1 MCYIYIAVDVSIDMI
16 ANCPSVFMEKVSNM
30 QIKIAERFRPFVHI
44 PGVHCVLPF
53 TTLCFQIYPAFIR
66 VFDLSSSKP
75 TPSMIAEFPLSIQG
89 PVQGFTV
96 QQDLEKGHLKVWGDS
111 AQGFFRYRIESKS
124 GSKLKFKSE
133 TNCSKEFVLIS
144 EKMPEVL
151 PKAYCGIPVGATVCE
166 SSEPN
171 AIERLSFGVTK
182 KADWAL
188 VNRRIILA
196 EILPFWFRLGQM
208 IPTVLPHSSGSACL
222 FDHIQE
228 ALTQQNSLRLASAMR
243 HLFQVGFEGLLSPT
257 LIDNMHQG
265 FSLPE
270 DQIESA
276 HSPLLLLTKGAQ
288 MIKQMLVAVNICA
301 QDDTNPNAAIDILPC
316 LLPELHAGR
325 YCDVQLGSIG
335 RLDLEWTKKQ
345 TRRIIFHSAKEQTL
359 TFNFQKD
366 LKSFRLRSTVT
377 PVASLKTCGKPVF
390 FATGTYFLDNFER

>member
-1 MCYIYIAVDVSIDMI
+1 
-16 ANCPSVFMEKVSNM
+16 M

-44 PGVHCVLPF
+44 PGVQCVLPF

-66 VFDLSSSKP
+66 VFDLSTSTP
-75 TPSMIAEFPLSIQG
+75 IPSMIAEFPLSIQG
-89 PVQGFTV
+89 PVHGFTV

-124 GSKLKFKSE
+124 GSKSKFKSE
-133 TNCSKEFVLIS
+133 TDCSKEFVLIS

-151 PKAYCGIPVGATVCE
+151 PKAYCGISAGVTCCE
-166 SSEPN
+166 SAEPN

-182 KADWAL
+182 KADWVL
-188 VNRRIILA
+188 VSRRIILA

-208 IPTVLPHSSGSACL
+208 IPAVLPHSSGSAVL

-228 ALTQQNSLRLASAMR
+228 ALTQQNSLGLASALR
-243 HLFQVGFEGLLSPT
+243 HLFFVGFEGLLSPT
-257 LIDNMHQG
+257 LIDSMHQG
-265 FSLPE
+265 FSLPT

-288 MIKQMLVAVNICA
+288 MIKQMLAAVNNCA
-301 QDDTNPNAAIDILPC
+301 EDNANAAVDILPC

-335 RLDLEWTKKQ
+335 KLDLEWTKKQ

-366 LKSFRLRSTVT
+366 LKSFRLRNAVT
-377 PVASLKTCGKPVF
+377 PVASLKTCGKPIV